1 MSEKNM
7 WSFFFFPEELLSL
20 HSLRV
25 SGLHDRI
32 LLLDKCHQCESE
44 TEHGAIHGVNGV
56 DSSEHSNWLRGCFPI
71 TSSSESQ
78 LQEQCSYKLVLPL
91 LPTWAYARRA
101 LRLLGGIEK
110 LVFHYYN
117 VNVPIRKS
125 VQEGRSLIPPL
136 RCHIRTVLAPFQVA
150 NEFLT
155 PKHRLCKSRTDD
167 ILCNLDHTPRWRI
180 AYQSNRLTNTSSMSV
195 TIAPSTNSPTTTSPE
210 SNVDDDPNSMQS
222 SAWQAS
228 SPASGTPI
236 SQTPRVNPL
245 QKRRRVTRACD
256 ECRRKKIKCDGKQPC
271 THCTVYSYDCSY
283 DQPSNRRRNPAPQYI
298 ESLEKRL
305 QKAEVLLRT
314 FLPDVDLDDPNIDA
328 VIADRQG
335 QASDA
340 KISQSRAA
348 EAEQDAQLSSMI
360 ALTGQL
366 DLDEEGRWD
375 FHGGSSGTV
384 FHASLRAQ
392 FGDLLGND
400 EKPGTPFLPKRPRE
414 NPLGITNPSASVAM
428 DLPSKETALAL
439 CANSLNYA
447 CALLRFVHQPTFY
460 EMVDRIYDP
469 SSPIISNELALLY
482 VVIGLGSIFDTDKLS
497 HADVEY
503 KEGLNRG
510 LIYFQ
515 KGRGMVD
522 ITDCRDIVSLQTIL
536 FMILF
541 LQSSSNLSTCY
552 SYIGI
557 ALRSAL
563 RMGLHRNLTHSH
575 KFNPIEREVRRRLF
589 WIVRKMDTYVSALLG
604 FPQMLST
611 DDIDQVLPI
620 EVDDE
625 YITKDSI
632 LPMPPG
638 KTSLY
643 AASNAHTALMAI
655 LADVIKYIYPT
666 KGVEQSVNGN
676 NSSTYV
682 ISHIRI
688 REIEKDLRKWQD
700 QLPMQL
706 RPGGDASPDV
716 LRVQQLLRLAYAH
729 VQMML
734 YRPFLHY
741 VSHKASSGKALDE
754 RSYACAAACVS
765 VSRNIVHITT
775 EMKKRGLLLGA
786 YWFTMYTTFFFYVIE
801 QPDSDRCLDILKDA
815 NDGKDALVGLAR
827 MSQAADRCSAA
838 LKPLFERLPKRLKK
852 NRQSI
857 QGPRNKRS
865 APSPTIE
872 PQTSSVSQLS
882 RDESFAPAIT
892 SIIRAR
898 TFPTPPAVTQTR
910 SPRASLDGSRFTVKT
925 SSNPNLRHT
934 EKPFSE
940 LLTPSDMSRDM
951 SSAGTPESSNTN
963 NSFSHPYPQPT
974 LTQNMNNA
982 SLPDMSAM
990 MFSTEDPF
998 AYPPSHP
1005 MMEYDSNMHHMDI
1018 KPENMLGFQLPD
1030 PSIYMVGNGTGAPD
1044 LPLYDDLEGQIFGP
1058 LPPYIVQS
1066 RGGMYRGF
1074 ECGAQGGMDLDL
1086 DLDADLDVGVDAGV
1100 MEGIGGGNQN
1110 RDLGFGSFPK
1120 LKLQCLYPTI
1130 LNLFY
1135 INFDISAHRPHKSLL
1150 TSQRIVVVPGDSS
1163 TPKTSVPIP
1172 CGVNLKMATLQGA
1185 PLSPTQVRMSRLIV
1199 QEPPKFDLETYIQNY
1214 EGRTRYDRLIHIGL
1228 HSAFIGVDALKLAV
1242 REAKAGKD
1250 TKRYRDAVAHL
1261 QTIGNGEPE
1270 AELDKA
1276 WVEKQDKMNAEETRR
1291 AEAEL
1296 KGYKNNLIKESI
1308 RMGNEDLGKHYQA
1321 MGELQRAQEAY
1332 NRMRT
1337 DVSNAKHII
1346 DVCKHQIDISVEMKQ
1361 WIAVTSNAQK
1371 IRGAMSEEP
1380 IQPYVAAAEGLS
1392 AFEQGDYV
1400 GAAMLFLSTE
1410 PGMGRMCAAFISPN
1424 DVAIYGGL
1432 CALATMDRNE
1442 LQRRVLEN
1450 SNFRTYLELEPQI
1463 RRAIGFFINCR
1474 YTSCLAVL
1482 ESYRADYLLDYYMN
1496 SHIDSIYQMVRV
1508 KCIVNYFIP
1517 FSKVTL
1523 ASLNEA
1529 FAAPGKTM
1537 NQELLGMIKCGE
1549 LDARINL
1556 VDGLL
1561 EARKTN
1567 PRQETFREA
1576 LDLAEEFQK
1585 ESRRRIFHMS
1595 IKMANLEVVPLK
1607 GRGINNQSFG
1617 DFGDQFAGGLG
1628 SLHPIAPKGSF

>member
-1 MSEKNM
+1 
-7 WSFFFFPEELLSL
+7 
-20 HSLRV
+20 
-25 SGLHDRI
+25 
-32 LLLDKCHQCESE
+32 
-44 TEHGAIHGVNGV
+44 
-56 DSSEHSNWLRGCFPI
+56 
-71 TSSSESQ
+71 
-78 LQEQCSYKLVLPL
+78 
-91 LPTWAYARRA
+91 
-101 LRLLGGIEK
+101 
-110 LVFHYYN
+110 
-117 VNVPIRKS
+117 
-125 VQEGRSLIPPL
+125 
-136 RCHIRTVLAPFQVA
+136 
-150 NEFLT
+150 
-155 PKHRLCKSRTDD
+155 
-167 ILCNLDHTPRWRI
+167 
-180 AYQSNRLTNTSSMSV
+180 MSV

-328 VIADRQG
+328 IIADRQG

-348 EAEQDAQLSSMI
+348 GAEQDAQLSSMI

-400 EKPGTPFLPKRPRE
+400 EKPGTPFLPRRPRE

-447 CALLRFVHQPTFY
+447 CTLLRFVHQPTFY
-460 EMVDRIYDP
+460 EIVDRIYDS

-682 ISHIRI
+682 ISHIKI

-741 VSHKASSGKALDE
+741 VSHKASSGKTLDE

-786 YWFTMYTTFFFYVIE
+786 YWFTMYTTFFSILSLVFYVIE
-801 QPDSDRCLDILKDA
+801 QPDSDRCLDILADA
-815 NDGKDALVGLAR
+815 NDGKDALAGLAR

-852 NRQSI
+852 NRQSA

-865 APSPTIE
+865 ASSPTIE

-882 RDESFAPAIT
+882 RDESLAPAIT

-951 SSAGTPESSNTN
+951 SSVGTPESSNTN
-963 NSFSHPYPQPT
+963 NSFSHPYPQPS
-974 LTQNMNNA
+974 LNPNMNSA

-1005 MMEYDSNMHHMDI
+1005 MMEYDSNISNIDV
-1018 KPENMLGFQLPD
+1018 KQENMLGFQIPD
-1030 PSIYMVGNGTGAPD
+1030 PSIYMVGNGTTAPD
-1044 LPLYDDLEGQIFGP
+1044 VPLYDDLEGQIFGP
-1058 LPPYIVQS
+1058 LPPYIMQNQ
-1066 RGGMYRGF
+1066 GPMYNHSF
-1074 ECGAQGGMDLDL
+1074 DCSPQGGMDV
-1086 DLDADLDVGVDAGV
+1086 DLDVDTGM
-1100 MEGIGGGNQN
+1100 MEGIGGQNQ
-1110 RDLGFGSFPK
+1110 DLGVS
-1120 LKLQCLYPTI
+1120 
-1130 LNLFY
+1130 N
-1135 INFDISAHRPHKSLL
+1135 
-1150 TSQRIVVVPGDSS
+1150 
-1163 TPKTSVPIP
+1163 P

-1185 PLSPTQVRMSRLIV
+1185 PSSPTQVSMSRLIV

-1214 EGRTRYDRLIHIGL
+1214 EGRTRWDRLIHIGL

-1276 WVEKQDKMNAEETRR
+1276 WVEKQDKLNAEETRR

-1308 RMGNEDLGKHYQA
+1308 RMGNEDLGKHFQA

-1392 AFEQGDYV
+1392 AFEQGDYL

-1576 LDLAEEFQK
+1576 LDLTEEFQK

-1595 IKMANLEVVPLK
+1595 IKMANLEVVPQK

-1617 DFGDQFAGGLG
+1617 DFGDQFAGGLS